1 MKDTNDSYRNIEEL
15 ARLAREGCA
24 YRGSSQQADA
34 PLPRVIVKQDAYSQ
48 RPLQKL
54 VAAFKR

>member
-1 MKDTNDSYRNIEEL
+1 MKPINDSNIEDL

-34 PLPRVIVKQDAYSQ
+34 PLPRDKIEQGSYSQ

-54 VAAFKR
+54 VAAFRR